1 LDELTSE
8 SVIVPH
14 HIEISPKNK
23 DSVIVIVDEPIC
35 MELEKQQQDKNES
48 IEETNSK
55 NSVSNCMPQ
64 NIDPTDII
72 DPIDVETICGC
83 DETKT
88 ILNVSNV
95 DSPTTTTTTTTSTST
110 TTTTTTT
117 ATTTQTPILGTLLE
131 EEDAAQADDPQEPIE
146 ENDDDDSRTTTT
158 GSRSPTPV
166 QFEITSKGV
175 KVISDK
181 ESFL

>member
-95 DSPTTTTTTTTSTST
+95 DSPTTTTTTSTST

>member
-95 DSPTTTTTTTTSTST
+95 DSPTTTTTTTT
-110 TTTTTTT
+110 T